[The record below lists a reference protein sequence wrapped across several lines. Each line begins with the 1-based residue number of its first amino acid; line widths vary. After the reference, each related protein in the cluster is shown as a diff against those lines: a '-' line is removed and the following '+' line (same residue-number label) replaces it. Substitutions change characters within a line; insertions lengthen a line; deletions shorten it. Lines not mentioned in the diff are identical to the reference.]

1 MRFLGFDISR
11 RGEPSAP
18 EAQAPGLPVA
28 ARRQALMRGRAVSK
42 RSFEAGTTDR
52 LSKTWST
59 ADLSDNMAL
68 RSKLRAMR
76 GRSRTWSRD
85 TEYGRKFLAMCQ
97 TNIVGSGGF
106 ALKVNCLNDAGKP
119 DKADS
124 ARIKAAYAR
133 QAKRG
138 QFDVTGKLSER
149 LFDTLAVRMVARDGE
164 ALIRLVEGRDR
175 GNHGCQLQLLP
186 GHLLDEEHNRD
197 LPGGARIR
205 MGVEFDAFM
214 KPVAYHLRQVPQAG
228 DMHGVTS
235 QRYIRVPASEIIH
248 LFLAEDA
255 EQWRGVPWAYA
266 ALRGA
271 WQLDKFD
278 EAALV
283 AANVGASKMGFFR
296 QIDPE
301 AGPPMGAAEGDGEEG
316 VGPEGPEFITSAE
329 PGEFSVIP
337 DGYQFENFNPD
348 YPNGVYE
355 PFSKSVQRRMSAG
368 LLVSYHGLTG
378 DLREVNFS
386 SIRQGTLDER
396 EIWMLLQS
404 WYIETVKEPVFT
416 WWLGHAMVRDAEL
429 SRLPP
434 SKFDKFNRPEFTGRR
449 WGWVDPKAD
458 VQANRESVALRTK
471 SRAQIIREGGGDPD
485 TVWAELEEEEARGM
499 TPPQAP
505 GAAKEAKDDD
515 DGDDEAA
522 AEAEDK

>member
-1 MRFLGFDISR
+1 MRIFGFDISR
-11 RGEPSAP
+11 RGDAGSEP
-18 EAQAPGLPVA
+18 EAPAPGLPAA
-28 ARRQALMRGRAVSK
+28 ARRQALMRGRAIAK

-59 ADLSDNMAL
+59 ADLSDNMAM

-97 TNIVGSGGF
+97 TNIVGSAGF
-106 ALKVNCLNDAGKP
+106 SLKVNCLNDAGKP

-124 ARIKAAYAR
+124 ARVKAGYSR
-133 QAKRG
+133 WSKRG

-149 LFDTLAVRMVARDGE
+149 LFDTLAIRMVARDGE
-164 ALIRLVEGRDR
+164 ALIRLVSGRDR
-175 GNHGCQLQLLP
+175 GIHGCQLQLLP
-186 GHLLDEEHNRD
+186 AHLLDEEHNRD

-214 KPVAYHLRQVPQAG
+214 KPVAYHLRQMPQAG

-235 QRYIRVPASEIIH
+235 QRYIRVPAAEMIH

-301 AGPPMGAAEGDGEEG
+301 AGPPMGAAEGEDEES
-316 VGPEGPEFITSAE
+316 VGPEGPAFITSAE
-329 PGEFSVIP
+329 PGEFAVIP
-337 DGYQFENFNPD
+337 DGYQFENFSPE

-404 WYIETVKEPVFT
+404 WYVETVKEPVFG
-416 WWLGHAMVRDAEL
+416 WWLGHAMVRDADL
-429 SRLPP
+429 SRLP
-434 SKFDKFNRPEFTGRR
+434 SAKFDKFNQPEFSGRR
-449 WGWVDPKAD
+449 WGWVDPKSD
-458 VQANRESVALRTK
+458 VQANKESVALGTK
-471 SRAQIIREGGGDPD
+471 SRAQIIREGGGDPE
-485 TVWAELEEEEARGM
+485 TVWAELEEEKARGM
-499 TPPQAP
+499 TASAGPAAAAAAP
-505 GAAKEAKDDD
+505 NPADD
-515 DGDDEAA
+515 DG
-522 AEAEDK
+522 EAEEK

>member
-1 MRFLGFDISR
+1 MRIFGFDISR
-11 RGEPSAP
+11 RGEPANAP
-18 EAQAPGLPVA
+18 EPVPAGLPA
-28 ARRQALMRGRAVSK
+28 STRRQALMRGRATAK

-59 ADLSDNMAL
+59 ADLSDNMSL

-97 TNIVGSGGF
+97 TNIVGSSGF
-106 ALKVNCLNDAGKP
+106 ALKVDCRNEAGKL

-124 ARIKAAYAR
+124 ARVKAAYSR
-133 QAKRG
+133 WAKRG
-138 QFDVTGKLSER
+138 QFEVTGKLSER
-149 LFDTLAVRMVARDGE
+149 QFDALAIRMVARDGE
-164 ALIRLVEGRDR
+164 VLIRQVEGRDR
-175 GNHGCQLQLLP
+175 GIHGCQLQLLP
-186 GHLLDEEHNRD
+186 AHLLDEEHNRD
-197 LPGGARIR
+197 LPNGARIR

-214 KPVAYHLRQVPQAG
+214 KPVAYHLRQMPPAG
-228 DMHGVTS
+228 DIHGATA

-248 LFLAEDA
+248 LFIAEDA

-301 AGPPMGAAEGDGEEG
+301 AGPPMGEASGDGEDGADESRD
-316 VGPEGPEFITSAE
+316 FITSAE
-329 PGEFSVIP
+329 PGEFAVLP
-337 DGYQFENFNPD
+337 DGYQFENFNPE

-355 PFSKSVQRRMSAG
+355 PFSKSVQRRMSTG

-378 DLREVNFS
+378 DLRDVNFS

-404 WYIETVKEPVFT
+404 WYIESAKEANFS
-416 WWLGHAMVRDAEL
+416 WWLGHAMLRDPDL
-429 SRLPP
+429 QRLPQT
-434 SKFDKFNRPEFTGRR
+434 KFDKFNAPIFSGRR

-458 VQANRESVALRTK
+458 VQADRESVALRTK
-471 SRAQIIREGGGDPD
+471 SRAQIIRERGGDPD
-485 TVWAELEEEEARGM
+485 VVWAELEEEEARGM
-499 TPPQAP
+499 TAPQA
-505 GAAKEAKDDD
+505 AAGQKQPKV
-515 DGDDEAA
+515 DGGGEDAADA
-522 AEAEDK
+522 AEDT

>member
-1 MRFLGFDISR
+1 MRIFGFDISR
-11 RGEPSAP
+11 RGEPSHAGEP
-18 EAQAPGLPVA
+18 IPAGLPVA
-28 ARRQALMRGRAVSK
+28 VRRQALMRGRGTVK

-68 RSKLRAMR
+68 RSKLRSMR
-76 GRSRTWSRD
+76 GRSRTWARD
-85 TEYGRKFLAMCQ
+85 TEYGRKFLALCQ
-97 TNIVGSGGF
+97 TNIVGSAGF
-106 ALKVNCLNDAGKP
+106 SLKVDCRNDAGKP

-124 ARIKAAYAR
+124 ARIKAGYSR
-133 QAKRG
+133 FGKRG

-164 ALIRLVEGRDR
+164 ALIRLVSGRDR
-175 GNHGCQLQLLP
+175 GIHGCQLQLLP
-186 GHLLDEEHNRD
+186 AHLLDEEHNRD
-197 LPGGARIR
+197 LPNGARIR

-214 KPVAYHLRQVPQAG
+214 KPVAYHLRQMPQSG
-228 DMHGVTS
+228 DMHGATS
-235 QRYIRVPASEIIH
+235 QKYIVVPAAEIIH
-248 LFLAEDA
+248 LFLSDDA

-301 AGPPMGAAEGDGEEG
+301 AGPPMGSSDGDEDDAGA
-316 VGPEGPEFITSAE
+316 EGPEFITSAE
-329 PGEFSVIP
+329 PGEFAVIP
-337 DGYQFENFNPD
+337 DGYQLENFSPE

-355 PFSKSVQRRMSAG
+355 PFSKSVARRLAMG

-404 WYIETVKEPVFT
+404 WYIESVKEPVFS
-416 WWLGHAMVRDAEL
+416 WWLGHAMMRDTDL
-429 SRLPP
+429 SRLPQ
-434 SKFDKFNRPEFTGRR
+434 SKFDKFNAPQFTGRR

-458 VQANRESVALRTK
+458 VQANRESVGLGTK
-471 SRAQIIREGGGDPD
+471 SRAQIIRDAGDDPE
-485 TVWAELEEEEARGM
+485 TVWAELEEEKKRGFK
-499 TPPQAP
+499 PPQAP
-505 GAAKEAKDDD
+505 GAAPAADPDDQT
-515 DGDDEAA
+515 DE
-522 AEAEDK
+522 K

>member
-11 RGEPSAP
+11 RGEPVAVAES
-18 EAQAPGLPVA
+18 QPVGVPVSQ
-28 ARRQALMRGRAVSK
+28 RRQALMRGRAFPAQ

-59 ADLSDNMAL
+59 ADLSDNQAL
-68 RSKLRAMR
+68 RTKLRTMR

-97 TNIVGSGGF
+97 TNIVGSAGF
-106 ALKVNCLNDAGKP
+106 ALKVDCRNDAGKL

-124 ARIKAAYAR
+124 ARIKAGYLR
-133 QAKRG
+133 WTKRG
-138 QFDVTGKLSER
+138 QYDVTGKLSER
-149 LFDTLAVRMVARDGE
+149 QFDALAIRMCARDGE
-164 ALIRLVEGRDR
+164 VLIRQVEGRDR
-175 GNHGCQLQLLP
+175 GIHGCQLQILP
-186 GHLLDEEHNRD
+186 AHLLDEDHNRD
-197 LPGGARIR
+197 LAGGYRIR
-205 MGVEFDAFM
+205 MGVEFDPFM
-214 KPVAYHLRQVPQAG
+214 KPVAYHLRQMPQAG
-228 DMHGVTS
+228 DMNGSTI
-235 QRYIRVPASEIIH
+235 QKYIRVPAAEIIH
-248 LFLAEDA
+248 LFVAEDA

-301 AGPPMGAAEGDGEEG
+301 AGPPMGAAEGDGEDG
-316 VGPEGPEFITSAE
+316 AGPEGPEFITSAE
-329 PGEFSVIP
+329 PGEFAVIP
-337 DGYQFENFNPD
+337 DGYQLEDFSPE

-355 PFSKSVQRRMSAG
+355 PFSKSVARRMSMG

-404 WYIETVKEPVFT
+404 WYIESVKDAVFG
-416 WWLGHAMVRDAEL
+416 WWLGHAMLRDADL
-429 SRLPP
+429 SRLPQT
-434 SKFDKFNRPEFTGRR
+434 KFDKFNAPLFGGRR

-458 VQANRESVALRTK
+458 VQADRESVALRTK
-471 SRAQIIREGGGDPD
+471 SRAQIIRERGGDPD
-485 TVWAELEEEEARGM
+485 VVWAELDEEEARGM
-499 TPPQAP
+499 RAPNAP
-505 GAAKEAKDDD
+505 GAAPEAADDD
-515 DGDDEAA
+515 
-522 AEAEDK
+522 AEDDNEK